1 MANEV
6 SDELKS
12 KVRNA
17 ISKDGKP
24 PRKEIPKL
32 EGFKALMG
40 RRFQAEVTLFV
51 RQLAVLFDGGLPLH
65 QAVELIAKRTT
76 SKNLKGP
83 LQTVSAD
90 VTKGTPLWKAMAGFP
105 HIFDKLTVTLV
116 KAGEESGEA
125 TKTLD
130 LLADS
135 MEFGE
140 EMERKVLNVML
151 FPLISIVIALSVLL
165 FLLVVIFPSMAERF
179 QDIDA
184 DLPFITNLIWGI
196 GVNIQSYWFV
206 YVILLGGLVG
216 AVIWFAKSKGE
227 MFEFLKLRV
236 PLVGKIIAMA
246 AISRLAK
253 TLSILLEAGFST
265 PDALELARDTVNN
278 KIIAGVVDEARQRA
292 EAGSSFAEPFGRH
305 WVVPEMTADIMAI
318 GEETGNLPKLLGHL
332 AKLFEVRV
340 NTAADRLITI
350 LEPVL
355 TLVVASITL
364 VVALAMFLPYF
375 SLFTQ
380 GIGGG

>member
-12 KVRNA
+12 KVRSA
-17 ISKDGKP
+17 ISKDGKAP
-24 PRKEIPKL
+24 KKEVPKL
-32 EGFKALMG
+32 DGFKALMG
-40 RRFQAEVTLFV
+40 RRFQAEVTLFI

-76 SKNLKGP
+76 STHLKGP

-90 VTKGTPLWKAMAGFP
+90 VTKGTPLWKAMAAFP
-105 HIFDKLTVTLV
+105 QIFDKLTVTLV

-151 FPLISIVIALSVLL
+151 FPLISIIIALSVLL

-179 QDIDA
+179 AEIDA
-184 DLPFITNLIWGI
+184 ELPFITNLIWGI
-196 GVNIQSYWFV
+196 GVNIQSFWFI
-206 YVILLGGLVG
+206 YVILLGGFVG

-278 KIIAGVVDEARQRA
+278 KIIAGVVDEAREKA
-292 EAGSSFAEPFGRH
+292 TAGSSIAEPFATH

-318 GEETGNLPKLLGHL
+318 GEETGNLSKLLGHL

-340 NTAADRLITI
+340 NTAADRLITV

-364 VVALAMFLPYF
+364 IVALAMFLPYF
-375 SLFTQ
+375 SLFTV
-380 GIGGG
+380 GIGG

>member
-6 SDELKS
+6 SDALKS
-12 KVRNA
+12 KVRSA

-24 PRKEIPKL
+24 PKKEIPKV
-32 EGFKALMG
+32 EGFKILMG
-40 RRFQAEVTLFV
+40 RRFQPEVTLFV

-65 QAVELIAKRTT
+65 QAVELIAKRST
-76 SKNLKGP
+76 STHLKGP
-83 LQTVSAD
+83 LQSVSAD
-90 VTKGTPLWKAMAGFP
+90 VTKGTPLWKAMAAFP
-105 HIFDKLTVTLV
+105 NIFDKLTVTLV

-151 FPLISIVIALSVLL
+151 FPMISIFIALGVLL

-179 QDIDA
+179 SEIDA
-184 DLPFITNLIWGI
+184 ELPFITSLIWGI
-196 GVNIQSYWFV
+196 GTNIQSFWFI
-206 YVILLGGLVG
+206 YLILFGGLVG
-216 AVIWFAKSKGE
+216 AGIWFINSKGE
-227 MFEFLKLRV
+227 MFEFLKLRI
-236 PLVGKIIAMA
+236 PLVGRIFALA
-246 AISRLAK
+246 AVSRLAK

-278 KIIAGVVDEARQRA
+278 KVIAGVVDEARQKA
-292 EAGSSFAEPFGRH
+292 AAGGSMADPFTKH
-305 WVVPEMTADIMAI
+305 WVVPEMTGDIMAI
-318 GEETGNLPKLLGHL
+318 GEETGNLSKLLGHL

-340 NTAADRLITI
+340 NTRADRLITV

-355 TLVVASITL
+355 TLVVALITL

-375 SLFTQ
+375 SLFTA
-380 GIGGG
+380 GIGSM